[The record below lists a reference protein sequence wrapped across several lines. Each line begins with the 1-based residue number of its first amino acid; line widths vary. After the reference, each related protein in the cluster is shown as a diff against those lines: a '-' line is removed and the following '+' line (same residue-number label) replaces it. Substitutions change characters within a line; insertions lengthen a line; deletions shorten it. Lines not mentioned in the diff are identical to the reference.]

1 MPNTIGILPVRCHP
15 FESHGQDARATM
27 ISCFPAFLIHFIFS
41 FYMSVDKLKDLQIDP
56 GQKQRSQRPFW
67 IIVGNVLTF
76 TVIALIIWQPWNP
89 EKVRRMKGTGAAEAS
104 AVATTNVVSNTTAVS
119 ANSTAAANDDKVLT
133 VSGYIINRERI
144 EISPRFLGQ
153 VKWIGVKK
161 GDAVTN
167 GQVVVLIDDTEYR
180 ARLAQALGQL
190 ANAKAMMA
198 KDELSYQRINQLAE
212 THIESKQAQDDA
224 RLVLEADRAAVQ
236 AAEGAADVARTYL
249 DWCTIRSPINGVVL
263 EKLVNPN
270 ELVMP
275 QSFGGGKGPSTALMA
290 VADPKDLQVEI
301 DVNEAD
307 LSKIS
312 LGQKC
317 RVAPEAY
324 PDKSYGGVVAEIAP
338 EADRAKGTLQIKVQ
352 IQSPDQFLT
361 PQLSAKVDFLK

>member
-1 MPNTIGILPVRCHP
+1 
-15 FESHGQDARATM
+15 
-27 ISCFPAFLIHFIFS
+27 
-41 FYMSVDKLKDLQIDP
+41 MSADKLKDLQIQP
-56 GQKQRSQRPFW
+56 EQKQRRQGPFW
-67 IIVGNVLTF
+67 IIVLVVLAVA
-76 TVIALIIWQPWNP
+76 VIALLVARPWSP
-89 EKVRRMKGTGAAEAS
+89 EQSRRMKGADTNSISNASSAADTNSAS
-104 AVATTNVVSNTTAVS
+104 TNATVETKSDS
-119 ANSTAAANDDKVLT
+119 VLT

-144 EISPRFLGQ
+144 EISPRFLGL

-167 GQVVVLIDDTEYR
+167 GQIVVLLDDTEYR
-180 ARLAQALGQL
+180 ARLAQAEGQL

-198 KDELSYQRINQLAE
+198 KDELSYGRILQLAQ
-212 THIESKQAQDDA
+212 THIESKQAEDDA
-224 RLVLEADRAAVQ
+224 RLVLEADRAAVK
-236 AAEGAADVARTYL
+236 AAEGSADVARTYL

-275 QSFGGGKGPSTALMA
+275 QSFGGAKGPSTALMA

-317 RVAPEAY
+317 RVSPEAY
-324 PDKSYGGVVAEIAP
+324 PDKTYDGVVAEIAP

-352 IQSPDQFLT
+352 ILGPDRFLT
-361 PQLSAKVDFLK
+361 PELSAKVDFLK